1 MTVNMFKDKDGKFMT
16 RRLLFIIPI
25 VLFTLD
31 GTTEDVRFDWYQGLA
46 AAVTAYIIVYNFPF
60 IISGMHSKPKYIED
74 IISEYE
80 LTDKKKNYYKQIFE
94 YAVGALSSIVLGGL
108 VYNTLSSNNEITGWL
123 NLAGIIGGI
132 ASLYGKFLKFA
143 GKTFL
148 SVLDYLK
155 RRKERNISTNQT
167 DIAMKDITRVASAS
181 DLEEGKLAPD
191 HLIKS
196 QLSNKSLKAGRSRS
210 NTPLTAP

>member
-1 MTVNMFKDKDGKFMT
+1 MLKDKEGNFKK
-16 RRLLFIIPI
+16 RRLLFLIPI
-25 VLFTLD
+25 ILFTLD
-31 GTTEDVRFDWYQGLA
+31 GTTEDVRYDWYQGLST
-46 AAVTAYIIVYNFPF
+46 AVTAYIIVYNFPF

-80 LTDKKKNYYKQIFE
+80 LTDKNKNHYKRIFE
-94 YAVGALSSIVLGGL
+94 YAVGALSSLVLGGL
-108 VYNTLSSNNEITGWL
+108 IYNTLNSNNEITGWL
-123 NLAGIIGGI
+123 NLAGIVGGV

-143 GKTFL
+143 GKAFL

-155 RRKERNISTNQT
+155 RKKERNISTNQT
-167 DIAMKDITRVASAS
+167 DIAMKDISRVASAS

-196 QLSNKSLKAGRSRS
+196 QLSKKSLGSRPRS
-210 NTPLTAP
+210 NTPLTCS